1 MVVKDLVLHTL
12 HKQVEAAVELVKL
25 VLLLQTE
32 ILAKVE
38 TDQLIQ
44 LVELQSFTQVEAAVE
59 PAQVQVQVLAE
70 LVAVEMELLVAVELQ
85 EDKMEPMV
93 WVVDLVDLPMMEHI
107 LMHQAETVLY
117 F

>member
-25 VLLLQTE
+25 VLLLQME

-59 PAQVQVQVLAE
+59 PAAWGLAMAATG
-70 LVAVEMELLVAVELQ
+70 VAEWPMAGVAAGEALGS
-85 EDKMEPMV
+85 
-93 WVVDLVDLPMMEHI
+93 
-107 LMHQAETVLY
+107 
-117 F
+117 